1 MNCRTMATL
10 FALSGVMACVTAAEL
25 QLGGKPHPTVY
36 PGAAEHEI
44 FFRTSDIPDEAT
56 LELTVR
62 PVAKEP
68 FASEQPQEPCAVAR
82 LPLKPEG
89 SFSVAFSEVGFYE
102 LTLRALK
109 DGTVVAETRSHAAV
123 VPPPEYERPK
133 ELGTTTHF
141 AHGGEKGALP
151 LTFELLKLG
160 GFSRCRDDLF
170 WEGWETA
177 PGKYAAPERLEKAVD
192 TALEYGIRPLL
203 VFGYVNNRAY
213 PGQFPGKPFP
223 RSEAMIQAYRDA
235 GVAAV
240 KYFKG
245 RVFDWEMWN
254 EPIGVDPAKEYLP
267 AIRSLYPAIK
277 AVDKRI
283 TAISCGGAGAGG
295 GPGGEMIVP
304 ILNAGGV
311 EYQDAFSIH
320 PYVGASTPE
329 FGYPA
334 PGSTIGRVAIPSY
347 VSFLT
352 GRANSNPKA
361 DGSKLTL
368 WVTELGWYTGSSK
381 GAVSEWMQ
389 AAYAARMLLMFRAS
403 GLNGG
408 LFWYDFQDDGA
419 DPANREHR
427 FGVIRLDY
435 SPKPAYQA
443 FAVAASVLENL
454 PFERAMLDEGEGG
467 VKAYCYGNRD
477 KRVLAVW
484 NTGTTPG
491 RVRLKMPRPLKAIDW
506 AGREIPFSYDAKGF
520 ADLTVSPLPQ
530 YLILKEK

>member
-1 MNCRTMATL
+1 MTVL
-10 FALSGVMACVTAAEL
+10 FALSGLMAGVTAAEL
-25 QLGGKPHPTVY
+25 QLGGEPHPTIY
-36 PGAAEHEI
+36 AGAAQHEV
-44 FFRTSDIPDEAT
+44 FFRATDIPDGAE
-56 LELTVR
+56 LELAVR
-62 PVAKEP
+62 PAEKDP
-68 FASEQPQEPCAVAR
+68 FAPDTSRSPCATIRAR
-82 LPLKPEG
+82 VKPEG
-89 SFSVAFSEVGFYE
+89 SFFVAFPEVGFYE

-109 DGTVVAETRSHAAV
+109 DGTAVAETSSHAAV
-123 VPPPEYERPK
+123 VPPPQYARPR
-133 ELGTTTHF
+133 ELGATTHF
-141 AHGGEKGALP
+141 AHGGRKGSLP

-160 GFSRCRDDLF
+160 GFSRFRDDLF
-170 WEGWETA
+170 WEYWESA

-223 RSEAMIQAYRDA
+223 RSEAMIKAYRDA

-240 KYFKG
+240 QYFKG

-254 EPIGVDPAKEYLP
+254 EPIGVDPVKEYLP

-277 AVDKRI
+277 AVDNRI

-334 PGSTIGRVAIPSY
+334 PGSAIGRVAIPSY
-347 VSFLT
+347 VAFLT

-361 DGSKLTL
+361 GGSKLSL
-368 WVTELGWYTGSSK
+368 WVTELGWYTGDSK

-389 AAYAARMLLMFRAS
+389 AAYAARMLLMFRAAR
-403 GLNGG
+403 LNGG
-408 LFWYDFQDDGA
+408 LYWYDFQDDGT
-419 DPANREHR
+419 DSGNREHC

-443 FAVAASVLENL
+443 FAVAASMLENL
-454 PFERAMLDEGEGG
+454 PFERALLDEGEGG
-467 VKAYCYGNRD
+467 VKAYCYGDGKTRIL
-477 KRVLAVW
+477 VVW
-484 NTGTTPG
+484 NTGTASG
-491 RVRLKMPRPLKAIDW
+491 RLHLKTTRPVRAVDW
-506 AGREIPFSYDAKGF
+506 AGREFPVSYDTEGNV
-520 ADLTVSPLPQ
+520 DLTVSPLPQ
-530 YLILKEK
+530 YLVLKEK